1 MLCDICKKNEATIH
15 IKEMHNNKW
24 TSLNL
29 CAECAKK
36 NDLEAHAG
44 MAEADITKMLIG
56 LGKALEEQG
65 KSIQK
70 KSHQD
75 NQQREQNLPD
85 IANCPICD
93 WSVSDIRD
101 NHGKFGCPVC
111 YSHFKDLTDQTFA
124 KIQKGPAHTGKRPAN
139 APDTDAAAY
148 EYTLAVLKKTMAKYI
163 AEEDYESAAK
173 LRDGIARMKQKYA
186 ETGSIK

>member
-1 MLCDICKKNEATIH
+1 
-15 IKEMHNNKW
+15 MHNNKW

-36 NDLEAHAG
+36 NDLEAHAQ

-65 KSIQK
+65 KSIQHNSNK
-70 KSHQD
+70 EK
-75 NQQREQNLPD
+75 QREQKLPD

-93 WSVSDIRD
+93 WSVADVRD
-101 NHGKFGCPVC
+101 NHGKFGCPAC
-111 YSHFKDLTDQTFA
+111 YNHFKDLTEQTFA
-124 KIQKGPAHTGKRPAN
+124 KIQKGPVHTGKRPAN
-139 APDTDAAAY
+139 SSDADTASY
-148 EYTLAVLKKTMAKYI
+148 EYTLAVLEKAMAKYI

>member
-24 TSLNL
+24 TSLNI

-44 MAEADITKMLIG
+44 MEEADITKMLIG
-56 LGKALEEQG
+56 LGKAIEEQNKNSAQPE
-65 KSIQK
+65 KSVEK
-70 KSHQD
+70 
-75 NQQREQNLPD
+75 EPPLPE
-85 IANCPICD
+85 IADCPICG
-93 WSVSDIRD
+93 WSVKDIRKH
-101 NHGKFGCPVC
+101 HGKFGCPVC
-111 YSHFKDLTDQTFA
+111 YTHFNVLSEQAFS

-139 APDTDAAAY
+139 APDTDLAAY
-148 EYTLAVLKKTMAKYI
+148 EYTLAVLEKAMAKYI
-163 AEEDYESAAK
+163 ADEDYESAAK
-173 LRDGIARMKQKYA
+173 LRDGIALMKQNFA